1 VEPILIGG
9 ESELVIGRGLLSA
22 EAVLPEREGRS
33 AVAVIAQ
40 PGSAMIGRHV
50 MESLVDSGLRSEV
63 RVVAEGDAAKTID
76 SALEVY
82 LWLNDLGIGRQDTV
96 LGIGGAACT
105 DLAGF
110 VASTYLRGVE
120 AAYVATTLLAA
131 VDGAIGGKTALN
143 LEGKNLIG
151 TFRHPSRVVIDLD
164 VLDRL
169 PDHLRSDGLSEAAK
183 AGLIG
188 DPELVRLL
196 EDHKRDAPLEEIVER
211 AVAVKV
217 LVVSEDFREE
227 GVRAFLNYGHTV
239 GHAIEA
245 STTMSH
251 GAAVAIGMTVAAEI
265 SAKLEGFRDAGRQR
279 ALLDGLGL
287 LPAAMPAIDRAE
299 VRRLMGMD
307 KKRDDRGLRMVLL
320 REIGDPVVRH
330 VDNATVEAAFDV
342 LKGALA

>member
-1 VEPILIGG
+1 MEPILIGG
-9 ESELVIGRGLLSA
+9 ESEVVVGRGLLSA
-22 EAVLPEREGRS
+22 RAVLPERKERS

-40 PGSAMIGRHV
+40 PGSALIARDV
-50 MESLVDSGLRSEV
+50 MQALIESGIRSEV
-63 RVVAEGDAAKTID
+63 RVVAEGDAAKTTD

-120 AAYVATTLLAA
+120 AVYVATTLLAA
-131 VDGAIGGKTALN
+131 VDGAIGGKTGLN
-143 LEGKNLIG
+143 LDGKNLIG

-164 VLDRL
+164 VLDEL

-188 DPELVRLL
+188 DPDLVRLL
-196 EDHKRDAPLEEIVER
+196 EDRKRDAPLEEIVER

-217 LVVSEDFREE
+217 LVVTEDFREQ

-239 GHAIEA
+239 GHAVEA
-245 STTMSH
+245 STAMSH

-265 SAKLEGFRDAGRQR
+265 SAELEGFREAERQR

-287 LPAAMPAIDRAE
+287 MPATMPVIDRGE

-307 KKRDDRGLRMVLL
+307 KKRDHQGLRMVLL

-330 VDNATVEAAFDV
+330 VDDATVEAALDAF
-342 LKGALA
+342 KGTFA